1 MPTESQNILIKQCFA
16 CGQFMRPRY
25 ESDSYAVNKARRL
38 KRIERRA
45 CRELQQAYQSERLS
59 LRQYDLISR
68 RPARQQHRI
77 IAAERARNAA
87 ALIAA
92 DTIEKLLDSLGT
104 GTPLCLR
111 EVVSAVT
118 NAVRGLKA

>member
-1 MPTESQNILIKQCFA
+1 
-16 CGQFMRPRY
+16 MRRRY
-25 ESDSYAVNKARRL
+25 PSVSYQADKTRRL
-38 KRIERRA
+38 KRIEGRA

-68 RPARQQHRI
+68 RPARQQKHI
-77 IAAERARNAA
+77 IAPDRARSTA